1 MDEWTFGSAIPENP
15 AETPGFLARRAA
27 AYQAY
32 WEHLPL
38 ARAAAAQ
45 GPTCGCSAARP
56 TATWLPSRCSTPASS
71 APTSPAATACRRA
84 DFRATSVTVP
94 DAPVITAASFE
105 IQAGRPGLV
114 AV

>member
-15 AETPGFLARRAA
+15 AETPGFLTRCAA

-38 ARAAAAQ
+38 RAPQRPKGPHAAV
-45 GPTCGCSAARP
+45 PPLDPRRPGC
-56 TATWLPSRCSTPASS
+56 PSRCSTPASS
-71 APTSPAATACRRA
+71 APTSPVATACRRA